1 VEQSQQLTRNLPNQ
15 DFTVSSI
22 DETDHRTRSI
32 AIGCFDG
39 VHLGHRDVISGC
51 DTVLTFAPHPLRVLR
66 PSQAPPLLTGHAQKM
81 AKLSALGVREVVII
95 PFDTFWACQTAE
107 NFVDEILIG
116 TLNASHVSVGFN
128 FRFGARGAGT
138 AVQLRE
144 DRRFGTR
151 VVPAVT
157 AGPVVVSSTVIRS
170 LVERGKLTQAANL
183 LGAPLVQPATIRN
196 DHTLHFAPDLAVPA
210 DGVHVCE
217 VDGVLTRVSF
227 TGRPRILDGTEA
239 LAVKTGDVIVT
250 FPG

>member
-1 VEQSQQLTRNLPNQ
+1 MELSERSTKTVQ
-15 DFTVSSI
+15 DQAFTVSSI
-22 DETDHRTRSI
+22 DDADHRTRSI

-66 PSQAPPLLTGHAQKM
+66 PSQAPPLLTGHARKL

-95 PFDTFWACQTAE
+95 PFDTSWASQTAE
-107 NFVDEILIG
+107 TFVDEILVG

-138 AVQLRE
+138 AGRLRE

-170 LVERGKLTQAANL
+170 LVERGKLTQAAKL
-183 LGAPLVQPATIRN
+183 LGAPLVQPATIRK
-196 DHTLHFAPDLAVPA
+196 DRTLHFAPDLAVPA
-210 DGVHVCE
+210 DGVHVCQ
-217 VDGVLTRVSF
+217 VDGVLTQVSF
-227 TGRPRILDGTEA
+227 TGRPRILDAAEA
-239 LAVKTGDVIVT
+239 WETKTGEVIVT